1 MKNTIQTAL
10 VALAIALTTIF
21 TGCTHN
27 YTFTAM
33 QGYPSRLSALY
44 HQSYVIREDHT
55 NGTMCV
61 YGLVNDP
68 DPAAGDHYILDEG
81 TTVDVCKYGWARSGR
96 CG

>member
-1 MKNTIQTAL
+1 MKHTIQSAL

-61 YGLVNDP
+61 YGLVNP
-68 DPAAGDHYILDEG
+68 DPAAEDIFDRLASGDHYILDEG
-81 TTVDVCKYGWARSGR
+81 ATVDACK
-96 CG
+96 

>member
-1 MKNTIQTAL
+1 MNTIQSAI

-21 TGCTHN
+21 TGCTSHN
-27 YTFTAM
+27 YTFTSKTGHPTWM
-33 QGYPSRLSALY
+33 TIDV
-44 HQSYVIREDHT
+44 HWSYVIREDHT

-81 TTVDVCKYGWARSGR
+81 TTVDACK
-96 CG
+96 

>member
-1 MKNTIQTAL
+1 MRRALPLNTIQSAI

-61 YGLVNDP
+61 YGDKLYA
-68 DPAAGDHYILDEG
+68 PATLDDG
-81 TTVDVCKYGWARSGR
+81 AVVYACDGQ
-96 CG
+96 